1 MKKEIIPNKFIHKIC
16 KKEQEKNFRNKLKK
30 IKSSLSLNPSEF
42 LTKAKDFN
50 GSNIIN
56 IMQKN

>member
-42 LTKAKDFN
+42 LTKTKDFN
-50 GSNIIN
+50 G
-56 IMQKN
+56 